1 MVRIVL
7 ADPDAKERNRLR
19 QHLSDGQH
27 QEVVG
32 LARDGQEAVQL
43 TLQMKPDLVLLAS
56 RMPVLD
62 GYHAAEMISLASPGT
77 VMAVMSE
84 TESVADLRR
93 ALRAGV
99 REFLP
104 RPVPAELLAP
114 KIESMLGIEQ
124 LRQTPEYINTTD
136 PMRIPMTITITG
148 AKGGVGKTTITTNLA
163 VALAQENPGNVA
175 LVDLYSQFGDV
186 ATMLNLSPRRTMADM
201 TPLVD
206 ELDAQLVEDHMETH
220 SSGLRVLIGSIDPK
234 PLDFFSTKF
243 LESVMGILKRSY
255 RFIVVDVPPILHP
268 GTIYMVAHSQ
278 SVVLVANLYDL
289 TTASDT
295 KKLLDAIKGKYV
307 PDERLRIVLN
317 RVSKENHLQVRDI
330 EKAFAHPIAATI
342 PNDGKLVPSSINRGV
357 PFVMTHPQ
365 STVALGIKE
374 FMGIV
379 LGQPAIPVSAAPPA
393 PRPGFL
399 SRFSWQTAVKAVG
412 S

>member
-1 MVRIVL
+1 MVRIVV
-7 ADPDAKERNRLR
+7 ADPDSKERNRLR
-19 QHLSDGQH
+19 QHLAEVPH

-43 TLQMKPDLVLLAS
+43 TLQNKPDVVLLAS

-62 GYHAAEMISLASPGT
+62 GYQAAEMISLASPGT
-77 VMAVMSE
+77 VMAIMSE
-84 TESVADLRR
+84 SESAGDLRR

-99 REFLP
+99 REFMP
-104 RPVPAELLAP
+104 RPVPPDQLAP
-114 KIESMLGIEQ
+114 KIEGMLRIEQ
-124 LRQTPEYINTTD
+124 LRQTPEFINTTD
-136 PMRIPMTITITG
+136 PSRIPMTITITG

-206 ELDAQLVEDHMETH
+206 ELDQQLVEDHMEAH
-220 SSGLRVLIGSIDPK
+220 ASGLRVLLGSVDPK

-307 PDERLRIVLN
+307 PDERLRVVLN
-317 RVSKENHLQVRDI
+317 RVSKENQLQVNDI
-330 EKAFAHPIAATI
+330 AKAFNHPIAATI

-357 PFVMTHPQ
+357 PLMMTHPQ
-365 STVALGIKE
+365 SPVGIGIKE
-374 FMGIV
+374 FMGLVI
-379 LGQPAIPVSAAPPA
+379 GQPVIPDAAAQPA
-393 PRPGFL
+393 PKPGFL
-399 SRFSWQTAVKAVG
+399 SRFSWQTALKAAP
-412 S
+412 